1 MFAYFRNIA
10 KYKSLLHNLI
20 SRDIKVKYRRSF
32 LGILWSVLNPLFTM
46 AVMTVVFTK
55 MLRFQIPY
63 FPIYYLTGQLIFNFF
78 SESTSSAMA
87 SIVSNSALIKKV
99 YIPKYIFPLERILF
113 GLVNL
118 GFSFIAVCI
127 MLIFVP
133 VPLSWTMLLSVIPI
147 VYTFVFALGMGMA
160 LAALAVFFRDLFH
173 LYGVVITAWSFLTPI
188 FYPVDIIPS
197 QWMFMLEC
205 NPLYHFV
212 SYFRNVF
219 MYGTIPPLS
228 ENLVC
233 MGMALVMLIIGMLI
247 FRKMQDKFV
256 LYL

>member
-188 FYPVDIIPS
+188 F
-197 QWMFMLEC
+197 
-205 NPLYHFV
+205 
-212 SYFRNVF
+212 
-219 MYGTIPPLS
+219 
-228 ENLVC
+228 
-233 MGMALVMLIIGMLI
+233 
-247 FRKMQDKFV
+247 
-256 LYL
+256 